1 MIHPASSSQKIRV
14 LHWHDTNDASPFHN
28 LPRLSSALSLQAR
41 WALLSTV
48 EAEMTLRIPIN
59 DGKSDIPDFA

>member
-14 LHWHDTNDASPFHN
+14 LHWHDTNEASPFHN

-48 EAEMTLRIPIN
+48 EAEMRRGFEVSHQRREI
-59 DGKSDIPDFA
+59 